1 MENLRQTM
9 ATEPKVRSIIAQ
21 PHPLHPCGEETI
33 MDLIIRFTSDEGGTG
48 AVEYVI
54 VMTLIGIALMGGMT
68 ALSTTL
74 TGIFD
79 NMTGRLS
86 GS

>member
-1 MENLRQTM
+1 
-9 ATEPKVRSIIAQ
+9 
-21 PHPLHPCGEETI
+21 
-33 MDLIIRFTSDEGGTG
+33 MDLIIRFTSDEGGT
-48 AVEYVI
+48 AALEYAI
-54 VMTLIGIALMGGMT
+54 VMTLIGIALMGGMS

-79 NMTGRLS
+79 NISGRLS

>member
-1 MENLRQTM
+1 
-9 ATEPKVRSIIAQ
+9 
-21 PHPLHPCGEETI
+21 
-33 MDLIIRFTSDEGGTG
+33 MDLIIRFTSDEAGT
-48 AVEYVI
+48 AALEYVI

-79 NMTGRLS
+79 NVSGRLAS
-86 GS
+86 P